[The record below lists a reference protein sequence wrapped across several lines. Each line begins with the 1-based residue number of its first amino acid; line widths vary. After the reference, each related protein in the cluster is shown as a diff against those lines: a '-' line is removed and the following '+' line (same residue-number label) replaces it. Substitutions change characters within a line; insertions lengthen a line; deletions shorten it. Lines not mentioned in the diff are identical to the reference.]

1 MIAETTDTPTRYTK
15 IVVTDDSGRFLVP
28 DLPKGIYQVWVRGYG
43 LVDSPKVQA
52 VPGATLELTAV
63 PSPSLAAAAQYY
75 PPIYWFALLRVP
87 PKNAFPVEQIKS
99 QGEWLNII
107 KSGACQSCHALGT
120 PGTRTISKRLGA
132 FKNSADAWGAR
143 LEAGSAQAF
152 MARDITRLGTE
163 EALKMFGEWTDSIAA
178 GELPFAVPERPSG
191 ISRNVVVTE
200 WEWSDPT
207 AYLHD
212 EISTDRWDPSVN
224 AKGKLYGSA
233 GRLDRLH
240 AGARPFRPCRQRG
253 QDSRARSEHAE
264 CHGAA
269 AWFFAVVGTEPDL
282 EQPDHHPQSDDGRKG
297 PGLDDLANSP
307 QRKSRLV
314 QGRIGASV
322 SESVSDQDVEPQHCD
337 VRSAIREIH
346 AALDVLPDPSPRLL
360 ARPCPA
366 FLQRRCRRA
375 RGARLAGC
383 QEVRTNQ

>member
-1 MIAETTDTPTRYTK
+1 M
-15 IVVTDDSGRFLVP
+15 
-28 DLPKGIYQVWVRGYG
+28 
-43 LVDSPKVQA
+43 
-52 VPGATLELTAV
+52 
-63 PSPSLAAAAQYY
+63 
-75 PPIYWFALLRVP
+75 
-87 PKNAFPVEQIKS
+87 EQIKS

-120 PGTRTISKRLGA
+120 PGTRTISKRLGD
-132 FKNSADAWGAR
+132 FQELGRCLGAR
-143 LEAGSAQAF
+143 GSKPAAHRPSWR
-152 MARDITRLGTE
+152 ATSRASAPKK
-163 EALKMFGEWTDSIAA
+163 ALKMFGEWTDSIAA
-178 GELPFAVPERPSG
+178 GELPFAVPERPQG

-212 EISTDRWDPSVN
+212 EISTDRWNPSVN

-233 GRLDRLH
+233 EDSDRLH
-240 AGARPFRPCRQRG
+240 AGARSGRPCRQRG
-253 QDSRARSEHAE
+253 AGFRCAIRTRRMSRRGRMVFRRG
-264 CHGAA
+264 GAPNPI
-269 AWFFAVVGTEPDL
+269 WNSQTITHNPMMDEK
-282 EQPDHHPQSDDGRKG
+282 GRVWMT
-297 PGLDDLANSP
+297 SQIRP

-322 SESVSDQDVEPQHCD
+322 GEGVSDQDVEPQHRD
-337 VRSAIREIH
+337 VRSAVREIH